1 MALARHSSGDRRV
14 KPNVIGIKRMR
25 IDSAWSDPCS
35 TIIHEKFVRVGSL
48 VDSRR
53 KLSAKGIDQLNN
65 FRMGHQVLQARG
77 TDHRGAQGREALRNG
92 FGLVVAMSWA
102 SARGFEL
109 RQGDICVAARGAG
122 GVMTFGWAEG
132 L

>member
-1 MALARHSSGDRRV
+1 MGYLNSGVNFLPKASISSII
-14 KPNVIGIKRMR
+14 PAWVIK
-25 IDSAWSDPCS
+25 
-35 TIIHEKFVRVGSL
+35 
-48 VDSRR
+48 
-53 KLSAKGIDQLNN
+53 
-65 FRMGHQVLQARG
+65 VLQARG

-109 RQGDICVAARGAG
+109 RQGNICVAARGAG
-122 GVMTFGWAEG
+122 GVMTVGWAEG